1 MNPHVEKILKLP
13 LYQRLLG
20 LAVLIVLIV
29 AAFGWFVVVPQMEE
43 LERLRQ
49 TNRQL
54 ETELIQKRQ
63 IADNLPQFKAEYA
76 KMEKQLEK
84 ALTKL
89 PNQREI
95 PTLLTNLA
103 ALAKDSGLDVKTF
116 KPGGE
121 ISKGFF
127 AEVPADLQLQG
138 TYHEMAHFAEE
149 VGKLSRIVNLSN
161 LRMASPKV
169 SGGEVDLQIN
179 AKVTTFRFVDQ

>member
-1 MNPHVEKILKLP
+1 MNPRVEKILKLP
-13 LYQRLLG
+13 LYQRVLG
-20 LAVLIVLIV
+20 LLVLVLLVV

-43 LERLRQ
+43 LERLEQ
-49 TNRQL
+49 TSRKL

-89 PNQREI
+89 PNKREI

-103 ALAKDSGLDVKTF
+103 ALAKDSGLDVRTF

-121 ISKGFF
+121 VSKGFF

-138 TYHEMAHFAEE
+138 SYHEVAQFAEA
-149 VGKLSRIVNLSN
+149 VGGLSRIVNLSN
-161 LRMASPKV
+161 LRMSSPKV
-169 SGGEVDLQIN
+169 AGGDVELQIN